1 MVSHLGSH
9 KHERP
14 HITCRFR
21 KGMIA
26 SDSSAVFPCKSSR
39 IRACWHNPPVLAPPV
54 LACQE
59 FFRKLTPQIVQ
70 KTLAWSMSQRLLE
83 RMESIVHMRDHPG
96 LPIFPFGQLPNNLH
110 CQNPPCSEQV
120 HLQLG
125 GPNEMVVSFVSSVW
139 SPTRSRVIYSEQLD
153 QGCNRTKLLQNATG
167 TTQQYSHLMY
177 FSRHLVEPGMG
188 KPTLTLEELAK
199 IRSTEWCQD
208 ASTGW
213 KYPCYHSFT
222 AEDASRL
229 YGGGRYYNFR
239 DNYDS
244 PNIHTVVLKGLAPNQ
259 SYCYSVDN
267 DERVFSFKMPADRV
281 LFPFKLGLRPGS
293 VQSCSSFFRA
303 SLKNPMR
310 PCVPHQRSQVI
321 IAPHV
326 FLQPRSDS
334 LAFRPQQQSTSNS
347 GSQKWWLQGKL

>member
-1 MVSHLGSH
+1 VQIITYQSLLAQSTSFSPTSFSLSGVFSQTDTSNCAEDTCLIDVAKVSGEDGIDSTY
-9 KHERP
+9 ERP
-14 HITCRFR
+14 SWFADI
-21 KGMIA
+21 
-26 SDSSAVFPCKSSR
+26 
-39 IRACWHNPPVLAPPV
+39 
-54 LACQE
+54 
-59 FFRKLTPQIVQ
+59 
-70 KTLAWSMSQRLLE
+70 
-83 RMESIVHMRDHPG
+83 
-96 LPIFPFGQLPNNLH
+96 PFGQLPNNLH

-125 GPNEMVVSFVSSVW
+125 GPNEMVVSFVSSVG

-347 GSQKWWLQGKL
+347 GSQKW